1 MSFYWQEFFT
11 IALVHF
17 LAVASPG
24 PDFAIVL
31 KQSLTRGRQYAI
43 LTSLGVGTGIGLHV
57 AYSLLGIGLIIASNP
72 EYIRWL
78 SVIAALYLA
87 YIGWG
92 GITAKAGDGAL
103 VNIDTKEDIAK
114 QSKWRA
120 FALGF
125 VINGL
130 NVKATLFFVA
140 LFSVVVSIATPL
152 WIKASY
158 GVYMMLATAAWFC
171 LVSWLFT
178 IEKYQQKLQKKRH
191 IIERVMG
198 VVLMLLAVRIIW
210 QL

>member
-1 MSFYWQEFFT
+1 MTAYWQEFLT
-11 IALVHF
+11 IAVVHF

-57 AYSLLGIGLIIASNP
+57 AYSLLGIGIIIASNP
-72 EYIRWL
+72 DYIRWL
-78 SVIAALYLA
+78 SLIAAAYLA
-87 YIGWG
+87 YLGWG
-92 GITAKAGDGAL
+92 GLRAKPENGEL
-103 VNIDTKEDIAK
+103 VQVSEQEKPK
-114 QSKWRA
+114 QQSKFRA
-120 FALGF
+120 FSLGF
-125 VINGL
+125 IVNGL
-130 NVKATLFFVA
+130 NVKATMFFVA
-140 LFSVVVSIATPL
+140 LFSVVVSIDTPL

-158 GVYMMLATAAWFC
+158 GVYMMIATAAWFC

-178 IEKYQQKLQKKRH
+178 IERYQQKLQNNRH

-198 VVLMLLAVRIIW
+198 VVLILLAARIVW

>member
-1 MSFYWQEFFT
+1 MIAYWQEFLT

-31 KQSLTRGRQYAI
+31 KQSLTRGRQYAMI
-43 LTSLGVGTGIGLHV
+43 TSLGVGAGIGLHV
-57 AYSLLGIGLIIASNP
+57 GYSLLGIGIIIASNP

-78 SVIAALYLA
+78 SLIAAAYLA
-87 YIGWG
+87 YLGWG
-92 GITAKAGDGAL
+92 GLTAKANSAAL
-103 VNIDTKEDIAK
+103 VKATPVNEAAT

-120 FALGF
+120 FVLGF
-125 VINGL
+125 VVNGL

-140 LFSVVVSIATPL
+140 LFSVVVSVTTPL
-152 WIKASY
+152 WVKAGY
-158 GVYMMLATAAWFC
+158 GLYMMLATAAWFC

-178 IEKYQQKLQKKRH
+178 IRRYQQKLQDKRH
-191 IIERVMG
+191 VIDRLMG
-198 VVLMLLAVRIIW
+198 IVLLLLALRIVW